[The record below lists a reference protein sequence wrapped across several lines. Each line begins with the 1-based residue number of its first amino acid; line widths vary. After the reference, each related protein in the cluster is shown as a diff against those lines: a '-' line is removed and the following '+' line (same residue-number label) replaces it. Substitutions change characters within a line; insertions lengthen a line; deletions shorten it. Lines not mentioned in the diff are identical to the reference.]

1 MINKELKYEI
11 IQNPNLWEIETD
23 EGWKDF
29 QGVALTEKSSTII
42 LTFSDGTILECSDD
56 HLLFDDDFNT
66 IEASKLRLGES
77 VISRGKNITLIN
89 TKQNPKTQN
98 LFDIYMSD
106 NERYYSNGILS
117 HNCGKSTAF
126 EIFVC
131 HYVIFHEQK
140 SVAILANK
148 AMSATNILRK
158 VKVAYELLPKW
169 LQSGVKMWNNS
180 QIELENGC
188 NVLAAATSSSAVRSF
203 SINVLIIDEMAF
215 ISANL
220 WTEFFSSVYPTVSSS
235 KTSKTILVSTPNG
248 MNHFYRYWQKA
259 TTKDPNL
266 RNTFN
271 PIKVHWS
278 EVPGRDDQWYKDTMS
293 NMTDEEFNR
302 EFEGKFLGSSL
313 TLIKSDSLEKLS
325 FIHEKK
331 TTQLHD
337 LLNEHDRFLRVFKT
351 VKKGHS
357 YIMSVDSS
365 KLTEESSGDPV
376 AIQIIDITRYPF
388 QQVAVFQAQNGMHY
402 LQIPEIAYTMGKYY
416 NWAYAFVENNEIGQQ
431 IVDSLAYDFEYENVF
446 YEKPNIAGY
455 RTTKKTKRL
464 GCSNLKGWIERGK
477 LKVNDPYT
485 IEELSTFIKQKN
497 GSYAAEATYTD
508 DLVMSLMGCL
518 FFTTRPEFDAFT
530 DMKQM
535 ADVLFN
541 EDRLKETKIAIEE
554 ELPAFG
560 VMDDGVSSDGGED
573 NSWLFD

>member
-1 MINKELKYEI
+1 MIEDNTNVTI
-11 IQNPNLWEIETD
+11 IDNNEWEIETD
-23 EGWKDF
+23 EGWNDF
-29 QGVALTEKSSTII
+29 QGVMKTDISKTLI
-42 LTFSDGTILECSDD
+42 LS
-56 HLLFDDDFNT
+56 FDDNSELNCSLDHILFNPKFQA
-66 IEASKLRLGES
+66 IQAIKLKVNDL
-77 VISRGKNITLIN
+77 VISKFGTRKITNIKEGSFQQLY
-89 TKQNPKTQN
+89 
-98 LFDIYMSD
+98 DIYMSD
-106 NERYYSNGILS
+106 NERYYTNNILS
-117 HNCGKSTAF
+117 HNCGKSTSF

-131 HYVIFHEQK
+131 HYILFQEQK
-140 SVAILANK
+140 SVAVLANK

-169 LQSGVKMWNNS
+169 LQSGIKMWNNS
-180 QIELENGC
+180 MIELENGC
-188 NVLAAATSSSAVRSF
+188 SVLAGATSSSAVRSF

-215 ISANL
+215 IPANL

-248 MNHFYRYWQKA
+248 MNHFYRYWQAA

-278 EVPGRDDQWYKDTMS
+278 QVPGRDEKWKKETLS
-293 NMTDEEFNR
+293 NMTTEEFNR
-302 EFEGKFLGSSL
+302 EFEGKFLGSAL
-313 TLIKSDSLEKLS
+313 TLIDSNTLEKLS
-325 FIHEKK
+325 FLHDKK
-331 TTQLHD
+331 ETQLHE
-337 LLNEHDRFLRVFKT
+337 LLNDHAKFLRVYKT
-351 VKKGHS
+351 IKKGHS

-365 KLTEESSGDPV
+365 KLTENSSGDPV

-388 QQVAVFQAQNGMHY
+388 QQVAVFQAANGMHY
-402 LQIPEIAYTMGKYY
+402 LQIPEIAYTIGRYY

-455 RTTKKTKRL
+455 RTTTKTKRL

-477 LKVNDPYT
+477 LKINDAYT
-485 IEELSTFIKQKN
+485 IEELSTFIRQKN
-497 GSYAAEATYTD
+497 GSFAAEATYAD
-508 DLVMSLMGCL
+508 DLVMSLMGTL

-535 ADVLFN
+535 ANVLFN
-541 EDRLKETKIAIEE
+541 EDRLKETEVAIEE

-560 VMDDGVSSDGGED
+560 VVDDGLRDDMGE
-573 NSWLFD
+573 NSSWLFD